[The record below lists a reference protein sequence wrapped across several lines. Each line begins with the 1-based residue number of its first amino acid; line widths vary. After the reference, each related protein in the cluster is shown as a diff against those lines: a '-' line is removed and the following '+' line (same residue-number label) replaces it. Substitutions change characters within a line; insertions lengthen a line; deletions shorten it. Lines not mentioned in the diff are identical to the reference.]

1 MVSGEALSYLA
12 PALIVTGSV
21 LTAWNAG
28 ARVTGTGFIF
38 LTAGQLTFGTAA
50 LLTGET
56 YALVAASV
64 LFAINGVGA
73 WRWLR
78 HVARIER
85 FALRTERASRRCRH
99 APDIA
104 SARLILDSPVVD
116 RSGDRVG
123 TLEDVLLEDST
134 NRIAYYVVHPAHSH
148 AGRDFVG
155 VPADLVSASPED
167 VTIACS
173 LAECPNLPER
183 EWPLSIDKTGPAG
196 DDPCS
201 PWQPEPRRGDAHD
214 K

>member
-1 MVSGEALSYLA
+1 VNPGDALPYLA

-38 LTAGQLTFGTAA
+38 LTAGQLTFGLDA
-50 LLTGET
+50 LRTGET
-56 YALVAASV
+56 YALLAAAV

-85 FALRTERASRRCRH
+85 FALRAERASRRCRQ

-104 SARLILDSPVVD
+104 SARLILDSPVLD
-116 RSGDRVG
+116 PSGEEVG
-123 TLEDVLLEDST
+123 MLEDVLLDDSA
-134 NRIAYYVVHPAHSH
+134 NRIAYYVIHPAHSH

-155 VPADLVSASPED
+155 VRPELVSANPED
-167 VTIACS
+167 VTLACA
-173 LAECPNLPER
+173 LADCTSLPER
-183 EWPLSIDKTGPAG
+183 EWPVSL
-196 DDPCS
+196 DDLASADCADNPIS
-201 PWQPEPRRGDAHD
+201 RT